1 MPLVLR
7 APTQSDIDPCG
18 RILYQAFHDIAVQH
32 GFPPDFPA
40 VEQAVHLT
48 SLLIGSPAFYGVVA
62 EQDGH
67 VVGSNFLSESDPIRG
82 VGPIAVDPSLQGSG
96 VGRKLMEAVIE
107 RGRGAPGVRLLQ
119 DAFNS
124 RSMSLYASLGFDVK
138 EPIVMIQGR
147 PHSGAM
153 PGWNVRP
160 MEPSDVDECANL
172 CRRIHGFDR
181 ANELRHAQPPA
192 EPWVAVR
199 DDRITAYATALSFWA
214 VCHAV
219 AESDEDM
226 VALLLGFAAARPE
239 PLWFLLP
246 TRQASLFRWCLRE
259 GLKVI
264 KPMTL
269 MAMGAYQEP
278 AGCWFPSVM
287 L

>member
-1 MPLVLR
+1 MPPSLR
-7 APTQSDIDPCG
+7 SPTPSDTDPCG
-18 RILYQAFHDIAVQH
+18 RILYQAFRDIAVQH
-32 GFPPDFPA
+32 GFPPDFPS
-40 VEQAVHLT
+40 VEHAIDLT
-48 SLLIGSPAFYGVVA
+48 GLLIASPAIYGVVA
-62 EQDGH
+62 EQDGRI
-67 VVGSNFLSESDPIRG
+67 VGSNFMSESDPIRG
-82 VGPIAVDPSLQGSG
+82 VGPITVDPSVQGSG
-96 VGRKLMEAVIE
+96 VGRQLMEAVIE

-124 RSMSLYASLGFDVK
+124 RSVSLYASLGFEVK

-147 PHSGAM
+147 PRSGAM

-160 MEPSDVDECANL
+160 MEPSDVEECANL

-181 ANELRHAQPPA
+181 ANELRHAA
-192 EPWVAVR
+192 SPWVALR
-199 DDRITAYATALSFWA
+199 DGRITAYATALSFWA

-219 AESDEDM
+219 AESEEDM
-226 VALLLGFAAARPE
+226 VALALGFAAARPE

-246 TRQASLFRWCLRE
+246 TRQAGLFRWCLRE